1 MGRPHT
7 KGELLS
13 AAREEFDRLWT
24 VVAKDVLAHLDGWHE
39 LFLEREAAGSR
50 GEKPPV
56 PASGFDW
63 AETPAFNEAIYQR
76 DQVLERV
83 ETELFTRKRSG
94 SITAEARSKRS
105 TRR

>member
-1 MGRPHT
+1 
-7 KGELLS
+7 
-13 AAREEFDRLWT
+13 
-24 VVAKDVLAHLDGWHE
+24 
-39 LFLEREAAGSR
+39 
-50 GEKPPV
+50 V